1 MTIAIEKGFMYNENI
16 NLNGGTRMGK
26 LWILLGILYILSP
39 VDAWPGLLDD
49 LIVLGIMIA
58 CAVKLGIDPDD
69 FDD

>member
-1 MTIAIEKGFMYNENI
+1 MTIAIEKGFMYNDDI
-16 NLNGGTRMGK
+16 NLNGGTHMGK

-49 LIVLGIMIA
+49 LIILGIMIA

>member
-1 MTIAIEKGFMYNENI
+1 
-16 NLNGGTRMGK
+16 MGK